1 MPASHHV
8 NRRSF
13 IKSSAATAVACGAW
27 SSRAAGE
34 SKSLNEKLQI
44 AVIGTANRAA
54 ANINGVRGEAIV
66 AICDVDK
73 NYLHKAQSEFPD
85 AKSFTDY
92 RELIDQA
99 GDRIDAVVVS
109 TPDHHHAPATIR
121 AIRAGLHVYCEKPLT
136 HTVEEARLVTEA
148 ARARGVVTQLGTQIH
163 AGDNYR
169 RVVEMIRAGMI
180 GDVSEVYVWVGK
192 GWGGRGNDLPTKDEI
207 QTPPEALS
215 WEHWLGPAPHRPF
228 APGRYHPAQ
237 WRRWWQFGGGTLGDM
252 ACHYMDLPFW
262 ALELKYPTS
271 CKATGPEL
279 DPETC
284 PTGITVEYEFPARQQ
299 RPPVKLTWYDGD
311 HSLKKISGQRVPSSG
326 VMFVGSAGKVFADY
340 SNYRIFPPAG
350 SDKPQLPEP
359 TIPSSIGHH
368 AEWIKACKDG
378 SPTTCNFDYSGPLTE
393 AVLLGNI
400 SYRTGQKIDWDAQ
413 RLQAVNCPAADHLIR
428 KTYRPG
434 WEVT

>member
-1 MPASHHV
+1 MSASHHV

-34 SKSLNEKLQI
+34 SNSPNEKLQI
-44 AVIGTANRAA
+44 AVIGTVNRAA

-66 AICDVDK
+66 AISDVDK
-73 NYLHKAQSEFPD
+73 NYLDKAQSEFPD

-311 HSLKKISGQRVPSSG
+311 HSLKKISGQRYPAAESCLLDRLEKFLLITATIESSHRQG
-326 VMFVGSAGKVFADY
+326 PTNPNCRNRRFPARSAITPNGLRPA
-340 SNYRIFPPAG
+340 RMAHLPPAI
-350 SDKPQLPEP
+350 STTRDLLPKLCCSE
-359 TIPSSIGHH
+359 T
-368 AEWIKACKDG
+368 
-378 SPTTCNFDYSGPLTE
+378 SPTGPVKKSTGMPSGCKRSI
-393 AVLLGNI
+393 A
-400 SYRTGQKIDWDAQ
+400 
-413 RLQAVNCPAADHLIR
+413 LQP
-428 KTYRPG
+428 T
-434 WEVT
+434 T